1 MNHNSFK
8 IYHQSKDKK
17 LNSKVLISLYSF
29 MKKLRICED
38 QIEKEYHP
46 NDQMKCPI
54 HFCTGQEAVPASLY
68 KLVKKD
74 DYLFSHHRSHGYYLS
89 KGSPI
94 KRLFAELYG
103 KKSGA
108 NSGLAGSQ
116 DISFPEKK
124 FFSGAILAGAASIA
138 VGTALA
144 LKKDKKKNVVI
155 TGFGE
160 SATDQGIFWESLNYA
175 GLKKLPIL
183 FICENNIYSTYS
195 PQKERQSGKSIS
207 ERAKTFNVSS
217 KSIFGNDVCLVYK
230 EIEEALHKIRNNK
243 GPFLLETFTYRY
255 SSHVGPLSDDFNGYR
270 SLKEIENWRKKC
282 PILLLERFLIK
293 KKLLNHKKI
302 SKIDKQIKG
311 EIKNCFDFAKK
322 SKFPHFNNWK
332 DLNLFNEKK
341 RTTSKRLLPTLKPKK
356 LDLNQKIVL
365 PKGY

>member
-1 MNHNSFK
+1 M
-8 IYHQSKDKK
+8 
-17 LNSKVLISLYSF
+17 
-29 MKKLRICED
+29 R
-38 QIEKEYHP
+38 
-46 NDQMKCPI
+46 CPV

-68 KLVKKD
+68 KLIKKND
-74 DYLFSHHRSHGYYLS
+74 FLFSHHRSHGYYLS
-89 KGSPI
+89 KGAPL

-103 KKSGA
+103 KKNGA

-144 LKKDKKKNVVI
+144 LKKNNKKNVVV

-175 GLKKLPIL
+175 GLKNLPIL

-195 PQKERQSGKSIS
+195 PQKERQSGKGIS

-230 EIEEALHKIRNNK
+230 EIKEALKKIRNDK

-255 SSHVGPLSDDFNGYR
+255 SGHVGPLSDDFNGYR
-270 SLKEIENWRKKC
+270 TIKEMKNWKKKC

-293 KKLLNHKKI
+293 KKILNDKKI
-302 SKIDKQIKG
+302 LKINKKIKK
-311 EIKNCFDFAKK
+311 EIKSCFQFAKK
-322 SKFPHFNNWK
+322 SKFPNFKSWE
-332 DLNLFNEKK
+332 DLNLLNEKNK
-341 RTTSKRLLPTLKPKK
+341 KVSKKLLPSLKPKK
-356 LDLNQKIVL
+356 LDLNQKIEL